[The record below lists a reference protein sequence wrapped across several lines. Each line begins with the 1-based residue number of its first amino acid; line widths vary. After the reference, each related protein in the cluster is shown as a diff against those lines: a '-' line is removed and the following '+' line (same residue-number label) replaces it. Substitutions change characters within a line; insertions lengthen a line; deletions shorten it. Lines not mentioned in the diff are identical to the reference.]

1 MKRTCD
7 ESEALDA
14 GEVGVL
20 DGHDSS
26 LSEQLL
32 WVVIDQLPVARTE
45 TWSIYTPGSH
55 VSGLEIQTSVIL
67 LGPTLAAGP

>member
-1 MKRTCD
+1 MNRTCD

-45 TWSIYTPGSH
+45 TLSIYTPA
-55 VSGLEIQTSVIL
+55 LM
-67 LGPTLAAGP
+67 